1 MSPRHWSSDAAHAL
15 CRLTGLAD
23 PVEAMIGR
31 ADALL
36 DEADV
41 VGPPSPLAVLASFQG
56 IRSIETLDMAAS
68 GRLIVHPEG
77 SVVQVNRAESPA
89 RRQFTIAHEIAHTL
103 LPAYAAHPHDVEDAH
118 TGDYPQTAEEEH
130 LCDIGASALLLPERW
145 LRPAVQ
151 QRPPSLAALQ
161 DIARQ
166 FKASLE
172 ATSRAVARLDEWP
185 FALVFWEPGWRK
197 ADRMAA
203 ASGNP
208 IPPALRVTRAIAA
221 PSFGLYIPRNKSVA
235 EDTSIYR
242 AYASGEPTRG
252 LDRLTLRTADTDV
265 RAESV
270 YLPLMR
276 GGVLHPRVV
285 SFLLRADADAASPTG
300 HSISA

>member
-1 MSPRHWSSDAAHAL
+1 MSLRYWSSDAAHAL
-15 CRLTGLAD
+15 CRVTGCPD
-23 PVEAMIGR
+23 PVTAMIAR

-36 DEADV
+36 DEAAID
-41 VGPPSPLAVLASFQG
+41 GPPVPLAVLASFQG
-56 IRSIETLDMAAS
+56 IRRIEPVEMVAS
-68 GRLIVHPEG
+68 GRLIVHPDG

-103 LPAYAAHPHDVEDAH
+103 LPAYAAHPHDIEDAH
-118 TGDYPQTAEEEH
+118 TGDYPPAAEEEH
-130 LCDIGASALLLPERW
+130 LCDVGASALLLPERW

-151 QRPPSLAALQ
+151 QRPPSLATLQ

-172 ATSRAVARLDEWP
+172 ATARAVARLDVWP

-197 ADRMAA
+197 ADRVAA
-203 ASGNP
+203 AQGDP

-235 EDTSIYR
+235 EDTSIYQ
-242 AYASGEPTRG
+242 AYASGSPTHG
-252 LDRLTLRTADTDV
+252 LDRLTLRTVDTNV

-270 YLPLMR
+270 YVPLMR
-276 GGVLHPRVV
+276 GAVLHPRVV
-285 SFLLRADADAASPTG
+285 SFLLRPDADAIATDR
-300 HSISA
+300 SISA